1 MKHSRPTSSAKIAPD
16 AHPGAPATP
25 LYRQVREDLIRR
37 VLKGEWGPGAMLPS
51 EKQLAEEYG
60 HSQGTVRK
68 ALMQLFDEGLVIRR
82 SGRGTF
88 VASHGGQYK
97 PASFHPIYD
106 NNGGRVVEDMSL
118 YVRCEQTVAEE
129 RVAAGLDIAT
139 GSEVSRIL
147 RLRRSGGRTAVVETT
162 YLPDELCPDAYSLVR
177 RERPHSLYALLE
189 QAYNILVTDVDERV
203 RARLVTD
210 DEAALLEIAPQSPVL
225 EIERTA
231 LSLGGHPVEW
241 RTMVCPTREFY
252 YRRF

>member
-1 MKHSRPTSSAKIAPD
+1 MQSSRPSSTLRLVPD
-16 AHPGAPATP
+16 AHQRGPSAP

-51 EKQLAEEYG
+51 EKQLAKEYG

-88 VASHGGQYK
+88 VASHAGQYK

-106 NNGGRVVEDMSL
+106 NGGARVVEDTSL
-118 YVRCEQTVAEE
+118 YIRCERIAATK
-129 RVAAGLDIAT
+129 RVAAGLKIAI
-139 GSEVSRIL
+139 GAGVSQIL

-162 YLPDELCPDAYSLVR
+162 YLPDELCPDAYALVR
-177 RERPHSLYALLE
+177 RERPQSLYALLE
-189 QAYNILVTDVDERV
+189 RAFNILITDVDERV

-241 RTMVCPTREFY
+241 RTMVCATSEFY
-252 YRRF
+252 YRRS